1 MKIVNKFYPHAL
13 VVLGFIL
20 VSLIYFYPVLQGKQI
35 FQSDIAQYTGMA
47 KEQNDFRAVEN
58 AEPYWTN
65 SAFGGMP
72 TYQLGANYPND
83 FIGKVDDVL
92 RFLPRPAD
100 YLFLYFLGFYGLLLV
115 LKTDPLKAFIGSIA
129 FGFSTYMIIILG
141 VGHNAKAHAI
151 AYMPLVIAGFILVFQ
166 KKYIKGGLLTMFA
179 VALEIS
185 ANHFQMTYYLLIF
198 LLILSGYFAFN
209 FIKEK
214 DFKGLLISCGV
225 LLIAGIFALG
235 ANAGNLMATNE
246 YAKYSIRD
254 KSELTFNPDGS
265 KNETTASMTTDY
277 ITEYSYG
284 IAESL
289 NLIAPRIFG
298 GSSHENVGTDSRMYA
313 FMVEQGVPA
322 SQAQDFVSG
331 MPTYW
336 GDQPIVSAPAYIG
349 AVVFFLAVLALF
361 IDERKIKYV
370 FLTGALFTLVL
381 SWGKNF
387 SLLTNFFIEYVPLYD
402 KFRAVSSIQ
411 VILELCFPVLAVMG
425 LQSFFKAKDEPKL
438 QQKALVQT
446 GVFGLGVLVILLIA
460 KSFFHFTGTS
470 DQYFLESYGP
480 DFVDALKEDRMTMY
494 YADLLRSGFLILITF
509 GLLYCSLKYEK
520 IIILLSYI
528 LLLGLALLGVFFVFI
543 VIGEKTLLT
552 IKAFVPLISFLL
564 AYFVWRLISIK
575 ENNQLGIVLIGILLI
590 FDLFF
595 VDKKYVSAKDFVS
608 PVQIAAP
615 FQETPAD
622 SQILKDT
629 SVYRVFDLQGQ
640 LQGRSSYFH
649 KTIGG
654 YSAVRPRR
662 MQQLYDYQIAKNNL
676 EVLNMLN
683 VKYVIQVDKEGNQI
697 PAVNPD
703 ANGNAWFVGT
713 VKLVN
718 KPDDVM
724 KALNTLDTK
733 KVAVFNVHE
742 HESKFQNARLK
753 KAFDTTGTI
762 KVVTYKPN
770 YIKYKSENN
779 GEGLAVFSEMYY
791 KNGWNAYIDGKLT
804 DHFPVDYVLRAMEV
818 PAGKHT
824 IEFKFEPQI
833 IKTGGTITL
842 ISSIGMLLLLAGG
855 VYFESRN
862 SNKKTEV

>member
-13 VVLGFIL
+13 VILGFIF

-47 KEQNDFRAVEN
+47 KEQNDFRATEN

-198 LLILSGYFAFN
+198 LLILSGYYAFN
-209 FIKEK
+209 YIKEK

-225 LLIAGIFALG
+225 LLVAGIFALG

-313 FMVEQGVPA
+313 FMLEQGVPA

-387 SLLTNFFIEYVPLYD
+387 SLLTDFFIEYVPLYD

-480 DFVDALKEDRMTMY
+480 GFVDALKEDRMTMY
-494 YADLLRSGFLILITF
+494 YADLLRSGFLIIVTF
-509 GLLYCSLKYEK
+509 VVLWMFVKNKFSQTTTLVVVGL
-520 IIILLSYI
+520 
-528 LLLGLALLGVFFVFI
+528 VM
-543 VIGEKTLLT
+543 
-552 IKAFVPLISFLL
+552 
-564 AYFVWRLISIK
+564 
-575 ENNQLGIVLIGILLI
+575 I

-615 FQETPAD
+615 FQETQAD

-676 EVLNMLN
+676 EILNMLN
-683 VKYVIQVDKEGNQI
+683 VKYVIQVNKDGNQI

-703 ANGNAWFVGT
+703 ANGNAWFVGA

-742 HESKFQNARLK
+742 HEGKFPNARLK
-753 KAFDTTGTI
+753 KPWDTTGTI
-762 KVVTYKPN
+762 KVVEYKPN

-779 GEGLAVFSEMYY
+779 GDGLAVFSEMYY

-804 DHFPVDYVLRAMEV
+804 DHFPVDYVLRAMEI

-833 IKTGGTITL
+833 IQTGGTITL

-855 VYFESRN
+855 IYFENR
-862 SNKKTEV
+862 KKSSKSELKD